1 MAVIRESPVSVS
13 EEQGAAA
20 PSQKRSLW
28 SRLFSVKAR
37 PIRFFL
43 VGQTA
48 TLTQLCVLYA
58 LTSLGWLPGV
68 ANAVALILSSQV
80 NFFLSA
86 TFTWRDRDALERRNE
101 RNGATTRVILG
112 RWVRFMS
119 GIAVTTLLNDG
130 LFILLERTALP
141 VLGAALISS
150 GVIAV
155 LNYLMIDLLIF
166 RRKRNKASTP
176 A

>member
-1 MAVIRESPVSVS
+1 MAVIREKPVSVRD
-13 EEQGAAA
+13 ELGAAA
-20 PSQKRSLW
+20 AAQKRLVR
-28 SRLFSVKAR
+28 SRLFSGKAR

-58 LTSLGWLPGV
+58 LTSLGWLPGI

-86 TFTWRDRDALERRNE
+86 TFTWRDRDALERRSE
-101 RNGATTRVILG
+101 RNGATTRIILG
-112 RWVRFMS
+112 RWARFMS
-119 GIAVTTLLNDG
+119 GITVTTLLNDG
-130 LFILLERTALP
+130 LFILLERTVLP
-141 VLGAALISS
+141 VLVAAVISS

>member
-1 MAVIRESPVSVS
+1 MAVVRETPVSVR
-13 EEQGAAA
+13 EEPGEAT
-20 PSQKRSLW
+20 PSATRSTW
-28 SRLFSVKAR
+28 SRLFSGKAR

-58 LTSLGWLPGV
+58 LTNLGWLPGV
-68 ANAVALILSSQV
+68 ANAVALVLSSQV
-80 NFFLSA
+80 NFLLSA
-86 TFTWRDRDALERRNE
+86 TFTWRDRDALETRQAHNR
-101 RNGATTRVILG
+101 ATPFIVLG
-112 RWVRFMS
+112 RWARFMS

-141 VLGAALISS
+141 VLVAALISS

-155 LNYLMIDLLIF
+155 LNYFMIDRLIF
-166 RRKRNKASTP
+166 RRQRRNAPTP

>member
-1 MAVIRESPVSVS
+1 MAAIRETRVSVR
-13 EEQGAAA
+13 EEPGEVA
-20 PSQKRSLW
+20 PTRTRSVW
-28 SRLFSVKAR
+28 SRLFSGKAR

-80 NFFLSA
+80 NFLLSA
-86 TFTWRDRDALERRNE
+86 TFTWRDRDALERRQG
-101 RNGATTRVILG
+101 RSRATAFIVLK
-112 RWVRFMS
+112 RWARFMS

-130 LFILLERTALP
+130 LFIALERVLP
-141 VLGAALISS
+141 VLVAALISS

-155 LNYLMIDLLIF
+155 LNYLMIDRLIF
-166 RRKRNKASTP
+166 ARKRQASATR